1 MEVSAR
7 AAICRGNNVPFA
19 IEEVALDAL
28 QPDELLVRIAA
39 CGICHTDIAVRD
51 GQLPVPLPIVLGHEG
66 AGIVERVG
74 AAVTVAKPG
83 DRVLMSFNS
92 CGHCPSCE
100 AASPTYCYDFVS
112 CNWSGRRA
120 DGTPTMT
127 LDGAEL
133 NANFFGQSSFAS
145 HAITHQRNTVKIPDD
160 LSYLP
165 LERLG
170 PIGCGLMTGA
180 GAVLRSLAVRPNMPI
195 AVAGAGTVGMAAIM
209 AAKIVGA
216 NPIIALDVNE
226 SRLEAAMELGATHAF
241 NAKQGLTDTVRTL
254 CPTGIAY
261 AFDTTGRAKVIEELF
276 GLLAPKGKLGI
287 VGASDAEEML
297 QFNEAAFMGGGRTV
311 MGILGGDSDG
321 GEFLIELIR
330 HHAEGRFPFERLI
343 QYFPFENIA
352 DAIQASESG
361 EVVKPVLVMGGT
373 APPNQSMNISLR
385 Q

>member
-1 MEVSAR
+1 MAVPAR
-7 AAICRGNNVPFA
+7 AAICRGNQLPFA
-19 IEEVALDAL
+19 IENVTLGAL

-39 CGICHTDIAVRD
+39 CGVCHTDIAVRD

-74 AAVTVAKPG
+74 ASVTVAGPG
-83 DRVLMSFNS
+83 DRVVMSFNS

-100 AASPTYCYDFVS
+100 TASPTYCYNFLPY
-112 CNWSGRRA
+112 NWSGRRA
-120 DGTPTMT
+120 DGTATMT
-127 LDGAEL
+127 IGGVAM

-145 HAITHQRNTVKIPDD
+145 HAIAHQRNTVRIPDD
-160 LSYLP
+160 LAHLP

-195 AVAGAGTVGMAAIM
+195 VVAGAGTVGIAAIM

-216 NPIIALDVNE
+216 NPIIALDVNDA
-226 SRLEAAMELGATHAF
+226 RLALAMELGATYAI
-241 NAKQGLTDTVRTL
+241 NARQGLVDEVRKL
-254 CPTGIAY
+254 CPSGIGY

-287 VGASDAEEML
+287 VGASNPQDML
-297 QFNEAAFMGGGRTV
+297 HFNEAAFMGGGRTV

-321 GEFLIELIR
+321 GAFLVELLR
-330 HHAEGRFPFERLI
+330 HHAEGRFPFERLVR
-343 QYFPFENIA
+343 YFPFENIA
-352 DAIQASESG
+352 DAIQASVSG
-361 EVVKPVLVMGGT
+361 EVVKPVLVMGGMV
-373 APPNQSMNISLR
+373 PD
-385 Q
+385 